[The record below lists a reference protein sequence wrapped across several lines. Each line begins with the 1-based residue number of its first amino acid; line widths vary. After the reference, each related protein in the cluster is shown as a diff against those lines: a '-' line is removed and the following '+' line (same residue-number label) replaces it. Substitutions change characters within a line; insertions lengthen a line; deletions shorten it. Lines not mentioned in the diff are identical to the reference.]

1 VDRFGNGRG
10 KEGYVKRKGALRI
23 SMKPKVQLVKKGE
36 MVEETTKETTE
47 KAEKGDKLEELLGFG
62 PTPPETEPPAA
73 LP

>member
-1 VDRFGNGRG
+1 
-10 KEGYVKRKGALRI
+10 
-23 SMKPKVQLVKKGE
+23 MKPKVQLVKKGE